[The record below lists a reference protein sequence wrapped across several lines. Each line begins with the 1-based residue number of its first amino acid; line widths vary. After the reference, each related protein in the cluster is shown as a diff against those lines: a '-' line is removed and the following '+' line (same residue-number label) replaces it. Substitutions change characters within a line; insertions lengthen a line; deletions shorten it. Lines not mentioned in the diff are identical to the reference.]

1 MIVALP
7 ICTKITCERRLMCK
21 KFANAI
27 DVNNGRVKYG
37 WYIIEKCEYET

>member
-1 MIVALP
+1 MMTSFP
-7 ICTKITCERRLMCK
+7 ICTKTTCERRLMCK

-27 DVNNGRVKYG
+27 DVNIGKVKSG